1 MLEKHSLDSVCVQP
15 FTLSLILA
23 MLFLP
28 AIVSY
33 MLQCLRTHALQLGS
47 EAMVSPLPAA
57 PPRSVE
63 VASSA
68 AFAAESPRWPSH
80 RAAESVSKLE
90 GAQEAGWLN
99 GASRTTSDA
108 GWRMTLPP

>member
-1 MLEKHSLDSVCVQP
+1 
-15 FTLSLILA
+15 
-23 MLFLP
+23 
-28 AIVSY
+28 

-99 GASRTTSDA
+99 GAPRFPAWAQRPTTTVDA
-108 GWRMTLPP
+108 HRLAAYKVSG